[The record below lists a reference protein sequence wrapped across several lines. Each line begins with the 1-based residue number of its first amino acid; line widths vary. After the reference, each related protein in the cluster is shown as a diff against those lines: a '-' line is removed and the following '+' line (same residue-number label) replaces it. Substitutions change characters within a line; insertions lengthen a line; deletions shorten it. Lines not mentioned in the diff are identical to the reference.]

1 MFLLQHLHES
11 IHLVSKVLDVIL
23 DTVDF
28 LIESVEALNLEIGH
42 LSTNLLRLC
51 LELSFKLLLKLG
63 DTSLNTGD
71 TALNFIAFLFERTH
85 DIHVA
90 LALKFPRKSDDP
102 HEVSVHLSPLHE

>member
-1 MFLLQHLHES
+1 MFLHHLHES

-23 DTVDF
+23 YTVDF
-28 LIESVEALNLEIGH
+28 AIESVETLDLEVGH

-51 LELSFKLLLKLG
+51 LELSFKLLLKLS

-71 TALNFIAFLFERTH
+71 AALNLIACFFERTN
-85 DIHVA
+85 DVHVA

-102 HEVSVHLSPLHE
+102 HEVSIHLSPLHE